1 MWFCSLCEK
10 PKNLVFGAKFT
21 HPTGRMDVG
30 DMCLSCLKIIAEL
43 DLSMEK
49 ADMIG
54 YGYTEEVLKHMHERG
69 SMKLMQCVG
78 CHKWRAEVLLTN
90 EGYCCAS
97 CFQYF
102 TYVAGGLNH

>member
-1 MWFCSLCEK
+1 VWYCYLCQK

-21 HPTGRMDVG
+21 HPTGNIDVG
-30 DMCLSCLKIIAEL
+30 DMCADCIRIIAEL

-49 ADMIG
+49 MDMVG
-54 YGYTEEVLKHMHERG
+54 MGMTDEVLKYMPHGGMQ
-69 SMKLMQCVG
+69 LMQCMG

-90 EGYCCAS
+90 NGYCCAS

-102 TYVAGGLNH
+102 TYVAGGVNH